1 MALCTMMTP
10 VATCVGGAFSCCFST
25 WIPCFVEKVGYFTQ
39 HDKEQHLRAYLLILC
54 FGFFGLY
61 VPLMIICARADDGDC
76 WSTGGDMPGA
86 NIGML
91 AGIFIGVGFAGLVV
105 TLLRKIKEYRTVG
118 GDVENQD
125 KPNVSFAVT
134 VGEEGA
140 RD

>member
-1 MALCTMMTP
+1 
-10 VATCVGGAFSCCFST
+10 
-25 WIPCFVEKVGYFTQ
+25 
-39 HDKEQHLRAYLLILC
+39 
-54 FGFFGLY
+54 
-61 VPLMIICARADDGDC
+61 
-76 WSTGGDMPGA
+76 MPGA

-125 KPNVSFAVT
+125 KPNVSFAVK